1 MCLLNASG
9 NGDSITSLSSCDVP
23 PCDEILPYVPSKLPL
38 VLLETAEIQQRV
50 CSVANIWW
58 ISCMYLTPA
67 YCDDWHIRLRQ
78 VCIGRVI
85 LCWDCLL
92 FLFKER
98 DAGLYVS
105 YSNDGWLAKHGVC
118 HHSFVP
124 FLSKPQKAILSHN
137 GWAAVVC
144 FLLCHLLRS
153 SIKLSQAK
161 LKNGVHKPFKSRK
174 SVSALM
180 SLS

>member
-58 ISCMYLTPA
+58 ISCMYLTQA

-105 YSNDGWLAKHGVC
+105 YSNDGWLAKHGVSVTIVLC
-118 HHSFVP
+118 PSYPNLRKLFCLIMAELQWFVSFFV
-124 FLSKPQKAILSHN
+124 IY
-137 GWAAVVC
+137 C
-144 FLLCHLLRS
+144 
-153 SIKLSQAK
+153 
-161 LKNGVHKPFKSRK
+161 VHPSNLPKQN
-174 SVSALM
+174 
-180 SLS
+180 